1 MKIERR
7 GPDSE
12 PKNEVF

>member
-1 MKIERR
+1 MWTKK
-7 GPDSE
+7 E

>member
-1 MKIERR
+1 L
-7 GPDSE
+7 E